1 MIDFAKRNQWGL
13 ILSGAAAGFL
23 LFLFVNAQPV
33 DPDMHNL
40 LQADIRELQT
50 RDAELGEAVLQ
61 IHYSFISN
69 YDVAVATMQRME
81 ELSDLLER
89 HLQNAALPDTPQ
101 IRRELSEMRVRIEQK
116 RVALEQFKSNN
127 SVIKNSLLYLPRM
140 ANIVLELLPKEDT
153 LNREQFSLLIR
164 DALLMNV
171 NSDMRNRETLKRGIR
186 AVERAIPD
194 LPDRAKESADM
205 ALRHAKLILEH
216 GTTTTDLLL
225 HLSPIGKNNIG
236 SSMEQTYLD
245 YYQILQHKAFRYQL
259 LLFLAAM
266 LTLGYAIYAYYKM
279 VERGHEMRIA
289 ATAFETQEGILI
301 TDLNKRILRVNS
313 AFTRLTGYGAE
324 EAIGQTP
331 DLLSS
336 GRHDE
341 EFDQLM
347 WQNIVREKYWQG
359 EVWSRRKNGEIYPTW
374 LTTTA
379 VTDER
384 GKMTHYVSVF
394 TDITLRKLA
403 EEQIHKLA
411 FYDPLTELPNRRLL
425 IDRLRHTMASA
436 SRNMAHSG
444 ILFIDLDNFKTL
456 NDTKGHDIGDLLL
469 IETAKRLQACVRGG
483 DTVSRLGGDEFVVM
497 MVNLSD
503 ELKQAAA
510 QAQMVGEKIRES
522 LNRPYRLRAFEYH
535 SSCSIGI
542 SLFRANEVTVDD
554 LLKRAD
560 TAMYEAKTA
569 GRNTLRFFDPAMH
582 TVLEARVRL
591 EADLRQAIAEQQFD
605 LFYQIQVNS
614 SNHYIGAEVLLR
626 WMHPVHGMIFPDEFM
641 GLAEETGLIVPIGR
655 WALETACTQIKA
667 WETNPQASQLQI
679 AVNVSMAQFHQADFV
694 EQVKK
699 ILDMTGA
706 APTRLKLELTE
717 SVVLNSISDA
727 ISKMDA
733 LKKIGVSFSMDDF
746 GTGYSSL
753 SYLTQLPLDQL
764 KIDQSFIHN
773 IGAKSTDAVIVQT
786 IIGMANSL
794 SIEVIAEGVETEA
807 QHVFL
812 RQAGCMAYQGYLF
825 GKPLALKEFGDTFLS
840 DNSMGAG
847 MTQGLTLHKA

>member
-313 AFTRLTGYGAE
+313 AFTRLTGYSAE

>member
-1 MIDFAKRNQWGL
+1 VIDFAKRNQWGL

>member
-1 MIDFAKRNQWGL
+1 VIAFAKRNRWGL
-13 ILSGAAAGFL
+13 ILSFAAVGFL
-23 LFLFVNAQPV
+23 LFLFIKARPV
-33 DPDMHNL
+33 DPDTHNL

-50 RDAELGEAVLQ
+50 RDAELGEVVLQ
-61 IHYSFISN
+61 IHYSLISN
-69 YDVAVATMQRME
+69 YDVAVATMRRME
-81 ELSDLLER
+81 ELGALLEQ

-101 IRRELSEMRVRIEQK
+101 VRRELSDLQQRIEQK
-116 RVALEQFKSNN
+116 RLALEQFKSNN

-140 ANIVLELLPKEDT
+140 ANIVLEQLPKEEA
-153 LNREQFSLLIR
+153 LHREQFSLLLR
-164 DALLMNV
+164 DALLMNI
-171 NSDMRNRETLKRGIR
+171 NSDKRNRETLKRGIR
-186 AVERAIPD
+186 GIERAIPD
-194 LPDRAKESADM
+194 LPDRARESADL

-216 GTTTTDLLL
+216 GNTTTELLL

-236 SSMEQTYLD
+236 SNLELTYLD
-245 YYQILQHKAFRYQL
+245 YYQIQQHKAFRYQL

-313 AFTRLTGYGAE
+313 AFTRLTGYSAE

-331 DLLSS
+331 DLLKS
-336 GRHDE
+336 GRHDD
-341 EFDQLM
+341 EFDQIM
-347 WQNIVREKYWQG
+347 WQEIVREKYWQG

-379 VTDER
+379 VTDEH

-436 SRNMAHSG
+436 SRNMAHSA

-497 MVNLSD
+497 MANLSD
-503 ELKQAAA
+503 EMKQAAA

-522 LNRPYRLRAFEYH
+522 LNRPYRLRAFEYQ
-535 SSCSIGI
+535 SSCSLGI

-591 EADLRQAIAEQQFD
+591 EADLRQAVAEQQFD
-605 LFYQIQVNS
+605 LFYQIQVNG
-614 SNHYIGAEVLLR
+614 NNQFIGAEALLR
-626 WMHPVHGMIFPDEFM
+626 WKHPVRGMVQPDEFM
-641 GLAEETGLIVPIGR
+641 SLAEETGLIVPIGR
-655 WALETACTQIKA
+655 WALKSACAQIKE
-667 WETNPQASQLQI
+667 WETNPLASQLQI

-694 EQVKK
+694 EQVSKV
-699 ILDMTGA
+699 LELTGA
-706 APTRLKLELTE
+706 DPTRLKIELTE

-727 ISKMDA
+727 IEKMEA
-733 LKKIGVSFSMDDF
+733 LKKLGVRFSMDDF

-825 GKPLALKEFGDTFLS
+825 GKPVALKEFGDTFLS
-840 DNSMGAG
+840 DSSIGAG
-847 MTQGLTLHKA
+847 VAQGLTSHKT

>member
-1 MIDFAKRNQWGL
+1 VIDFAKRNQWGL

-313 AFTRLTGYGAE
+313 AFTRLTGYSAE